1 MIYSRQLGANFWY
14 EFDNFF
20 LWDER
25 QDVLQAFGNISDLD
39 RIFKEHKINDTYP
52 IDFLNEVK
60 QEPERINSIIFLAQ
74 KQLDILNKS
83 FGNDNESEQRAFEDF
98 GQGILFDDR
107 APRPVNNRV
116 HMMDEGQF
124 GFYRWHTFIRTA
136 VLLNHEP
143 ERWLNVDRHIGLACA
158 IDSKQRP
165 RQSTNDGSNP
175 NNSEISPEMLDKFR
189 SFWLPLNFEELDTE
203 FDKQFL

>member
-1 MIYSRQLGANFWY
+1 M
-14 EFDNFF
+14 
-20 LWDER
+20 
-25 QDVLQAFGNISDLD
+25 
-39 RIFKEHKINDTYP
+39 DTYP

-136 VLLNHEP
+136 C
-143 ERWLNVDRHIGLACA
+143 I
-158 IDSKQRP
+158 
-165 RQSTNDGSNP
+165 T
-175 NNSEISPEMLDKFR
+175 
-189 SFWLPLNFEELDTE
+189 
-203 FDKQFL
+203 

>member
-1 MIYSRQLGANFWY
+1 MCSLKIYV
-14 EFDNFF
+14 
-20 LWDER
+20 
-25 QDVLQAFGNISDLD
+25 DVDL
-39 RIFKEHKINDTYP
+39 IFKEHKINGTYR

-60 QEPERINSIIFLAQ
+60 QEPDRTNSIFLAQ

-98 GQGILFDDR
+98 WTGQTFYDR
-107 APRPVNNRV
+107 AHSPVNNRV

-136 VLLNHEP
+136 VLLNHGP

-158 IDSKQRP
+158 IDSKQ
-165 RQSTNDGSNP
+165 TAKAKH
-175 NNSEISPEMLDKFR
+175 E
-189 SFWLPLNFEELDTE
+189 
-203 FDKQFL
+203 

>member
-60 QEPERINSIIFLAQ
+60 QEPDRTNSIIFLAQ

-107 APRPVNNRV
+107 AP
-116 HMMDEGQF
+116 
-124 GFYRWHTFIRTA
+124 
-136 VLLNHEP
+136 VL
-143 ERWLNVDRHIGLACA
+143 
-158 IDSKQRP
+158 
-165 RQSTNDGSNP
+165 
-175 NNSEISPEMLDKFR
+175 
-189 SFWLPLNFEELDTE
+189 
-203 FDKQFL
+203 